1 MSAPAYNKL
10 LTKNVT
16 KTYKLADNNTAKNI
30 NNELKNIATHLNIA
44 NRIEP
49 MAQTPAFTSIQTTH
63 KSSTDTTYKLATAA
77 LTT

>member
-1 MSAPAYNKL
+1 M
-10 LTKNVT
+10 T

-49 MAQTPAFTSIQTTH
+49 MAQTPAFISLNYLHPLTNA
-63 KSSTDTTYKLATAA
+63 STNSHVTNKH
-77 LTT
+77 LTL